1 MGTAERCNFACCSA
15 HRARAVK
22 RAAWHYHTSQ
32 RMSSDQ
38 GHTQSASDGVTA
50 FHAKPG
56 IACALA
62 GTMCNTM
69 RTQVA

>member
-1 MGTAERCNFACCSA
+1 MALP
-15 HRARAVK
+15 
-22 RAAWHYHTSQ
+22 HTSQ